1 MIQMGSRLVVADNSG
16 AKEAACIM
24 LLGKGSQRIASIGDR
39 IVVSIKSAINGGIV
53 KEGDV
58 SKAVIVRTKKEI
70 TRPDGSTVRFDD
82 NAVVLISND
91 GMPIGTRVLGPIAR
105 ELRAGN
111 FTKILS
117 FFSNFLPRQ

>member
-24 LLGKGSQRIASIGDR
+24 LLGKGSQKIASIGDR

-70 TRPDGSTVRFDD
+70 RRKNGEYIRFGENAIILINDNGEPKGS
-82 NAVVLISND
+82 
-91 GMPIGTRVLGPIAR
+91 RVFGPIAR
-105 ELRAGN
+105 ELKKYN
-111 FTKILS
+111 FCKIVSLAKEV
-117 FFSNFLPRQ
+117 L

>member
-24 LLGKGSQRIASIGDR
+24 LLGKGSQKIASIGDR

-70 TRPDGSTVRFDD
+70 RRKNGEDIRFGENAIILINDNGEPKGS
-82 NAVVLISND
+82 
-91 GMPIGTRVLGPIAR
+91 RVFGPIAR
-105 ELRAGN
+105 ELKKYN
-111 FTKILS
+111 FSKIVSLAKEV
-117 FFSNFLPRQ
+117 L

>member
-24 LLGKGSQRIASIGDR
+24 LLGKGSQKIASIGDR

-70 TRPDGSTVRFDD
+70 RRKNGEYIRFGE
-82 NAVVLISND
+82 NAIVLITDNGEPKGS
-91 GMPIGTRVLGPIAR
+91 RVFGPIAR
-105 ELRAGN
+105 ELKKYN
-111 FTKILS
+111 FSKIVSLAKEV
-117 FFSNFLPRQ
+117 L

>member
-1 MIQMGSRLVVADNSG
+1 MIQMGSRLIVADNSG

-24 LLGKGSQRIASIGDR
+24 LLGKGSQKIASIGDR

-70 TRPDGSTVRFDD
+70 RRKNGEYIRFGENAIILINDNGEPKGS
-82 NAVVLISND
+82 
-91 GMPIGTRVLGPIAR
+91 RVFGPIAR
-105 ELRAGN
+105 ELKKYN
-111 FTKILS
+111 FSKIVSLAKEV
-117 FFSNFLPRQ
+117 L

>member
-24 LLGKGSQRIASIGDR
+24 LLGKGSQKIASIGDR

-70 TRPDGSTVRFDD
+70 RRKNGEYIRFGENAIILINDNGEPKGS
-82 NAVVLISND
+82 
-91 GMPIGTRVLGPIAR
+91 RVFGPIAR
-105 ELRAGN
+105 ELKKYN
-111 FTKILS
+111 FSKIVSLAKEA
-117 FFSNFLPRQ
+117 L

>member
-24 LLGKGSQRIASIGDR
+24 LLGKGSQKIASIGDR

-70 TRPDGSTVRFDD
+70 RRKNGEYIRFGENAIILINDNGDPKGS
-82 NAVVLISND
+82 
-91 GMPIGTRVLGPIAR
+91 RVFGPIAR
-105 ELRAGN
+105 ELKKYN
-111 FTKILS
+111 FSKIVSLAKEV
-117 FFSNFLPRQ
+117 L

>member
-70 TRPDGSTVRFDD
+70 RRKNGEYIRFGE
-82 NAVVLISND
+82 NAIVLIND
-91 GMPIGTRVLGPIAR
+91 NGEPKGSRVFGPIAR
-105 ELRAGN
+105 ELKKYN
-111 FTKILS
+111 FSKIISLEKEV
-117 FFSNFLPRQ
+117 L

>member
-24 LLGKGSQRIASIGDR
+24 LLGKGSQKIASIGDR

-70 TRPDGSTVRFDD
+70 RRKNGEYIRFGENAIILINDNGEPKGS
-82 NAVVLISND
+82 
-91 GMPIGTRVLGPIAR
+91 RVFGPIAR
-105 ELRAGN
+105 ELKKYN
-111 FTKILS
+111 FSKIVSLAKEVH
-117 FFSNFLPRQ
+117 

>member
-24 LLGKGSQRIASIGDR
+24 LLGKGSQKIASIGDR

-70 TRPDGSTVRFDD
+70 RRKNGEYIRFGENAIILINDNGEPRGS
-82 NAVVLISND
+82 
-91 GMPIGTRVLGPIAR
+91 RVFGPIAR
-105 ELRAGN
+105 ELKKYN
-111 FTKILS
+111 FSKIVSLAKEV
-117 FFSNFLPRQ
+117 L

>member
-1 MIQMGSRLVVADNSG
+1 MIQMGSRLEVADNSG

-24 LLGKGSQRIASIGDR
+24 LLGKGSQKIASIGDR

-70 TRPDGSTVRFDD
+70 RRKNGEYIRFGENAIILINDNGEPKGS
-82 NAVVLISND
+82 
-91 GMPIGTRVLGPIAR
+91 RVFGPIAR
-105 ELRAGN
+105 ELKKYN
-111 FTKILS
+111 FSKIVSLAKEV
-117 FFSNFLPRQ
+117 L

>member
-24 LLGKGSQRIASIGDR
+24 LLGKGSQKIASIGDR

-70 TRPDGSTVRFDD
+70 RRKNGEYIRFGENAIILINDNGEPKGS
-82 NAVVLISND
+82 
-91 GMPIGTRVLGPIAR
+91 RVFGPIAR
-105 ELRAGN
+105 ELKKYN
-111 FTKILS
+111 FPKIVSLAKEV
-117 FFSNFLPRQ
+117 L

>member
-24 LLGKGSQRIASIGDR
+24 LLGKGSQKIASIGDR

-70 TRPDGSTVRFDD
+70 RRKNGEYIRLGENAIILINDNGEPKGS
-82 NAVVLISND
+82 
-91 GMPIGTRVLGPIAR
+91 RVFGPIAR
-105 ELRAGN
+105 ELKKYN
-111 FTKILS
+111 FSKIVSLAKEV
-117 FFSNFLPRQ
+117 L

>member
-24 LLGKGSQRIASIGDR
+24 LLGEGSQKIASIGDR

-70 TRPDGSTVRFDD
+70 RRKNGEYIRFGENAIILINDNGEPKGS
-82 NAVVLISND
+82 
-91 GMPIGTRVLGPIAR
+91 RVFGPIAR
-105 ELRAGN
+105 ELKKYN
-111 FTKILS
+111 FSKIVSLAKEV
-117 FFSNFLPRQ
+117 L

>member
-24 LLGKGSQRIASIGDR
+24 LLVKGSQKIASIGDR

-70 TRPDGSTVRFDD
+70 RRKNGEYIRFGE
-82 NAVVLISND
+82 NAIVLIND
-91 GMPIGTRVLGPIAR
+91 NGEPKGSRVFGPIAR
-105 ELRAGN
+105 ELKKYN
-111 FTKILS
+111 FSKIVSLAKEV
-117 FFSNFLPRQ
+117 L

>member
-24 LLGKGSQRIASIGDR
+24 LLGKGSQKIASIGDR

-70 TRPDGSTVRFDD
+70 RRKNGEYIRFGE
-82 NAVVLISND
+82 NAIVLIND
-91 GMPIGTRVLGPIAR
+91 NGEPKGSRVFGPIAR
-105 ELRAGN
+105 ELKKYN
-111 FTKILS
+111 FPKIVSLAKEV
-117 FFSNFLPRQ
+117 L

>member
-24 LLGKGSQRIASIGDR
+24 LLGKGSQKIASIGDR

-58 SKAVIVRTKKEI
+58 SKAVIDRTKKEI
-70 TRPDGSTVRFDD
+70 RRKNGEYIRFGENAIILINDNGEPKGS
-82 NAVVLISND
+82 
-91 GMPIGTRVLGPIAR
+91 RVFGPIAR
-105 ELRAGN
+105 ELKKYN
-111 FTKILS
+111 FSKIVSLAKEV
-117 FFSNFLPRQ
+117 L

>member
-24 LLGKGSQRIASIGDR
+24 LLGKGSQKIASIGDR

-70 TRPDGSTVRFDD
+70 RRKNGEYIRFGENAIILINDNGEPKGS
-82 NAVVLISND
+82 
-91 GMPIGTRVLGPIAR
+91 RVFGPIAR
-105 ELRAGN
+105 ELKKIIVN
-111 FTKILS
+111 ENIKMHKILTK
-117 FFSNFLPRQ
+117 

>member
-24 LLGKGSQRIASIGDR
+24 LLGKGSQKIASIGDR

-70 TRPDGSTVRFDD
+70 RRKNGEYIRFGE
-82 NAVVLISND
+82 NAIVLITDNGEPKGS
-91 GMPIGTRVLGPIAR
+91 RVFGPIAR
-105 ELRAGN
+105 ELKKYN
-111 FTKILS
+111 FPKIVSLAKEV
-117 FFSNFLPRQ
+117 L

>member
-1 MIQMGSRLVVADNSG
+1 MIQMWSRLVVADNSG

-24 LLGKGSQRIASIGDR
+24 LLGKGSQKIASIGDR

-70 TRPDGSTVRFDD
+70 RRKNGEYIRFGENAIILINDNGEPKGS
-82 NAVVLISND
+82 
-91 GMPIGTRVLGPIAR
+91 RVFGPIAR
-105 ELRAGN
+105 ELKKYN
-111 FTKILS
+111 FSKIVSLAKEV
-117 FFSNFLPRQ
+117 L

>member
-24 LLGKGSQRIASIGDR
+24 LLGKGSQKIASIGDR

-70 TRPDGSTVRFDD
+70 RRKNGEYIRFGENAIILINDNGEPKGS
-82 NAVVLISND
+82 
-91 GMPIGTRVLGPIAR
+91 RVFGPIAR
-105 ELRAGN
+105 ELKKYN
-111 FTKILS
+111 FSKIVSLAKEV
-117 FFSNFLPRQ
+117 Q

>member
-24 LLGKGSQRIASIGDR
+24 LLGKGSQKIASIWDR

-70 TRPDGSTVRFDD
+70 RRKNGEYIRFGENAIILINDNGEPKGS
-82 NAVVLISND
+82 
-91 GMPIGTRVLGPIAR
+91 RVFGPIAR
-105 ELRAGN
+105 ELKKYN
-111 FTKILS
+111 FSKIVSLAKEV
-117 FFSNFLPRQ
+117 L

>member
-24 LLGKGSQRIASIGDR
+24 LLGKGSQKIASIGDR

-70 TRPDGSTVRFDD
+70 RRKNGEYIRFGE
-82 NAVVLISND
+82 NAIVLIND
-91 GMPIGTRVLGPIAR
+91 NGEPKGSRVFGPIAR
-105 ELRAGN
+105 ELKKYN
-111 FTKILS
+111 FSKIVSLAKEV
-117 FFSNFLPRQ
+117 L

>member
-24 LLGKGSQRIASIGDR
+24 LLGKGSQKIASIGDR

-70 TRPDGSTVRFDD
+70 RRKNGEYIRFGENAIILINDNEEPKGS
-82 NAVVLISND
+82 
-91 GMPIGTRVLGPIAR
+91 RVFGPIAR
-105 ELRAGN
+105 ELKKYN
-111 FTKILS
+111 FSKIVSLAKEV
-117 FFSNFLPRQ
+117 L

>member
-24 LLGKGSQRIASIGDR
+24 LLGKGSQKIASIGDR

-70 TRPDGSTVRFDD
+70 RRKNGEYIRFGENAIILINDNGEPKGS
-82 NAVVLISND
+82 
-91 GMPIGTRVLGPIAR
+91 RVFGPIAR
-105 ELRAGN
+105 ELKKYN
-111 FTKILS
+111 FPKIGSLAKEV
-117 FFSNFLPRQ
+117 L

>member
-24 LLGKGSQRIASIGDR
+24 LLGKGSQKIASIGDR

-70 TRPDGSTVRFDD
+70 RRKNGEYIRFGENAIILINDNGEPKGS
-82 NAVVLISND
+82 
-91 GMPIGTRVLGPIAR
+91 RVFGPIAR
-105 ELRAGN
+105 ELKKYN
-111 FTKILS
+111 FSKIVSLAKEV
-117 FFSNFLPRQ
+117 L